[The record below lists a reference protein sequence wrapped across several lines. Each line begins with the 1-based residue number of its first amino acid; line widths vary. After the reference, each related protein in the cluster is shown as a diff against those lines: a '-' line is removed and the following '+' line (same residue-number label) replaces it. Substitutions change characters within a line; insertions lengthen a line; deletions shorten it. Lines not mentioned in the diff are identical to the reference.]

1 MPYLSNEQLKQL
13 ADQVI
18 EDYGSELIDGELKEA
33 IGLILENVAGI
44 EAVDSRSLTDMI
56 NRIRNLYYESTSQ
69 TISKSES

>member
-18 EDYGSELIDGELKEA
+18 EDYGSELINGELIEA
-33 IGLILENVAGI
+33 IGLMLENIAGF

-56 NRIRNLYYESTSQ
+56 NHIRNHYYESTSQ
-69 TISKSES
+69 TSSTPES